1 VGSPRPV
8 WCRDRRGV
16 VTEVAETGTS
26 ADERGERDETAA
38 PASDA
43 RSLSVRLRIA
53 LILGAVL
60 LLVVGLV
67 VGRVTT
73 PVTTTPGTLSAEA
86 GFARDMQ
93 VHHQQA
99 INMALIIRDQT
110 TDPDIRQLAYDI
122 ATSQGQQAGQMYAW
136 LNLWGLPQAS
146 PVPAMTW
153 MTLPTLD
160 QSQEQHGMNM
170 SSIAASDAAI
180 AASPTMPGMA
190 SQADLTRLQSLTGVD
205 AEKLFLT
212 LMIAHHEGG
221 VEMAN
226 ALVARSTDPNVVG
239 MANTIITAQTSEITY
254 MQQLLAAR
262 S

>member
-1 VGSPRPV
+1 M
-8 WCRDRRGV
+8 
-16 VTEVAETGTS
+16 T
-26 ADERGERDETAA
+26 ADTPAPAAA
-38 PASDA
+38 PTAMAASVSSDA
-43 RSLSVRLRIA
+43 PRAPRELPPAADRGRRLRLRVAIV
-53 LILGAVL
+53 LGAVL

-73 PVTTTPGTLSAEA
+73 PVTSTPGTLSAEA

-99 INMALIIRDQT
+99 IDMALIIRDQT
-110 TDPDIRQLAYDI
+110 TDPEIRQLAYDI
-122 ATSQGQQAGQMYAW
+122 ATSQGQQAGQMFAW
-136 LNLWGLPQAS
+136 LNLWKLPQRS

-160 QSQEQHGMNM
+160 QSQAEHGMNM
-170 SSIAASDAAI
+170 SSVAATDAAI

-190 SQADLTRLQSLTGVD
+190 SQTDLARLQTLTGVD

-212 LMIAHHEGG
+212 LMIAHHRGG
-221 VEMAN
+221 VEMAD
-226 ALVARSTDPNVVG
+226 ALVARSTNPDVVAL
-239 MANTIITAQTSEITY
+239 ANTIITAQTSEITY

>member
-1 VGSPRPV
+1 MT
-8 WCRDRRGV
+8 D
-16 VTEVAETGTS
+16 VAETE
-26 ADERGERDETAA
+26 AGEIAEEEAAAA
-38 PASDA
+38 PQTRDA
-43 RSLSVRLRIA
+43 RGRSTRLRIA
-53 LILGAVL
+53 LVLGAVL

-67 VGRVTT
+67 AGRVTT

-99 INMALIIRDQT
+99 INMAMIIRDQT
-110 TDPDIRQLAYDI
+110 TDPEIRQLAYDI
-122 ATSQGQQAGQMYAW
+122 ATSQGQQAGQMFAW

-160 QSQEQHGMNM
+160 QSQAQHGMNM
-170 SSIAASDAAI
+170 SSIAATDATI

-190 SQADLTRLQSLTGVD
+190 SQADLTKLQSLTGVE

-212 LMIAHHEGG
+212 LMIAHHQGG

-226 ALVARSTDPNVVG
+226 ALVARSTDANVVG
-239 MANTIITAQTSEITY
+239 LANTIITAQTSEITY

>member
-1 VGSPRPV
+1 VSSRI
-8 WCRDRRGV
+8 
-16 VTEVAETGTS
+16 
-26 ADERGERDETAA
+26 
-38 PASDA
+38 
-43 RSLSVRLRIA
+43 RLRIA
-53 LILGAVL
+53 LILGGVL

-73 PVTTTPGTLSAEA
+73 PVTQTPGTLSAEA

-99 INMALIIRDQT
+99 IDMALIIRDQT
-110 TDPDIRQLAYDI
+110 TDPEIRQLAYDI
-122 ATSQGQQAGQMYAW
+122 ATSQGQQSGQMFAW
-136 LNLWGLPQAS
+136 LNVWGLPQAS

-160 QSQEQHGMNM
+160 QSSADHGMNM
-170 SSIAASDAAI
+170 G
-180 AASPTMPGMA
+180 AASPASAAISTPGTTSGDSQTGAGQLSPGQTMPGQTMPGQTMPGMA
-190 SQADLTRLQSLTGVD
+190 SQADITRLSALTGTA

-212 LMIAHHEGG
+212 LMIAHHQGG
-221 VEMAN
+221 VQMAE
-226 ALVARSTDPNVVG
+226 ALVARSADSTVLAV
-239 MANTIITAQTSEITY
+239 ANTIITAQTGEIAY

>member
-1 VGSPRPV
+1 MTTVGPEADGTDAGDIDADDGIV
-8 WCRDRRGV
+8 DDRGH
-16 VTEVAETGTS
+16 
-26 ADERGERDETAA
+26 DHPPA
-38 PASDA
+38 PSSSRA
-43 RSLSVRLRIA
+43 LRLRIA

-73 PVTTTPGTLSAEA
+73 PVATTPDTLSAEA

-99 INMALIIRDQT
+99 IDMALTVRDET
-110 TDPDIRQLAYDI
+110 TDPEIRQLAYDI

-136 LNLWGLPQAS
+136 LNLWGLPQVS
-146 PVPAMTW
+146 PVPQMTW

-160 QSQEQHGMNM
+160 QSQAEHGMNM
-170 SSIAASDAAI
+170 ASMAATDATI

-190 SQADLTRLQSLTGVD
+190 SAADLAKLQTLTGVD

-212 LMIAHHEGG
+212 LMIAHHQGG
-221 VEMAN
+221 VEMAE
-226 ALVARSTDPNVVG
+226 ALVARSTDADVVAL
-239 MANTIITAQTSEITY
+239 ANTIITAQTSEITY

>member
-1 VGSPRPV
+1 MSSRIRV
-8 WCRDRRGV
+8 
-16 VTEVAETGTS
+16 
-26 ADERGERDETAA
+26 
-38 PASDA
+38 
-43 RSLSVRLRIA
+43 RIA
-53 LILGAVL
+53 LILGGVL

-73 PVTTTPGTLSAEA
+73 PVTQTPGTLSAEA

-99 INMALIIRDQT
+99 IDMAMIIRDQT
-110 TDPDIRQLAYDI
+110 TDPEIRQLAYDI
-122 ATSQGQQAGQMYAW
+122 ATSQGQQAGQMFAW
-136 LNLWGLPQAS
+136 LNVWGLPQAS

-160 QSQEQHGMNM
+160 QSNADHGMNM
-170 SSIAASDAAI
+170 GGQVT
-180 AASPTMPGMA
+180 PGQTMPGMA
-190 SQADLTRLQSLTGVD
+190 SQADVARLSTLTGTE

-212 LMIAHHEGG
+212 LMIAHHLGG
-221 VEMAN
+221 VLRAE
-226 ALVARSTDPNVVG
+226 ALVARSADSTVLAV
-239 MANTIITAQTSEITY
+239 ANTIISAQTGEIAY